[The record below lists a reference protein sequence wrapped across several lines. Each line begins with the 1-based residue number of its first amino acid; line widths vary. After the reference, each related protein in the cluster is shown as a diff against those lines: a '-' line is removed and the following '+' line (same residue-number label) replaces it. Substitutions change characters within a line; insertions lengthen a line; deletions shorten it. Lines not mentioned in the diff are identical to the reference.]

1 MLKLVQWVLFGHEHN
16 AASEKNTY
24 ADEEVDENSEWT
36 VAVGVSL
43 LDENVLGKL
52 IAVEEL
58 EEDRCWL
65 GDAFDKQAFEEDGQ
79 LAPGGKVGGCG
90 RGS

>member
-1 MLKLVQWVLFGHEHN
+1 
-16 AASEKNTY
+16 
-24 ADEEVDENSEWT
+24 VDENSEWT

-58 EEDRCWL
+58 EEDRC
-65 GDAFDKQAFEEDGQ
+65 
-79 LAPGGKVGGCG
+79 
-90 RGS
+90 